1 VTRIIMA
8 LAICAATSGCLHLAV
23 AGLITNAAQTHK
35 INELSEKIE
44 RHRFL
49 SQFQEQYWS
58 FQ

>member
-1 VTRIIMA
+1 MTRIIMA

-44 RHRFL
+44 RH
-49 SQFQEQYWS
+49 QN
-58 FQ
+58 